1 MVTRFRLGNQGNAV
15 RFARLARSYS
25 ILNSDQTI
33 YAVSAQPFI
42 QHAQQVP
49 VPRAEWP

>member
-1 MVTRFRLGNQGNAV
+1 MTRFRFGDQGNTV

-33 YAVSAQPFI
+33 YVLSAHLFI
-42 QHAQQVP
+42 QYVRQVP